1 MAQSV
6 SIVRVSRALEVLSSS
21 QGEGMSLE
29 ELAETMEIS
38 RPAALRLFESMVET
52 GIAVRTGAKRYR
64 LSLKSY
70 EWGVK
75 AVSIVGPSV
84 TTRREMSRLAT
95 NIGHRVWYAVREDAS
110 VLAIEG
116 AEFHDGDVLNFPVAL
131 RRWWWQAAS
140 GTVIAAFSAPNVQR
154 DLIAAIDEQDSGPID
169 HHALLDL
176 ARREGVAWQRHEGAG
191 TGIAVPILDS
201 SGHASAA
208 IGVTIQGFD
217 GLDPLVQPLKEAAAR
232 ASDYLGYSQALLVT

>member
-6 SIVRVSRALEVLSSS
+6 SIVRVSRALDVLSSS
-21 QGEGMSLE
+21 QSEGMSLE

-52 GIAVRTGAKRYR
+52 GIAVRTGVKRYR

-95 NIGHRVWYAVREDAS
+95 IGHRVWYAVREDAS

-116 AEFHDGDVLNFPVAL
+116 AELHDGDVLNFPVAL
-131 RRWWWQAAS
+131 RRWWWRTAS

-154 DLIAAIDEQDSGPID
+154 DLIAAIDEQDSDPAD
-169 HHALLDL
+169 YHALLDL
-176 ARREGVAWQRHEGAG
+176 ARREGVAWQRHEGTG

-208 IGVTIQGFD
+208 IGLTIQGFD

-232 ASDYLGYSQALLVT
+232 ASDYPGYSQTLLVT